1 VPDENIDPMGGVGD
15 ELTQETLRW
24 SPAAAAA
31 ADVIADDRAAGSESN
46 GDGSDSFD
54 GVDLDLTNGKRA
66 VTGRSDRAAELA
78 DDHWRERAIVW
89 RERALAAELVSRV
102 LQRNLDDLR
111 ANLEDLRREAEV
123 AKEALQ
129 APLQRGTASPTSLSP
144 WRQYLRDLYDKYLR

>member
-24 SPAAAAA
+24 SRAAAV
-31 ADVIADDRAAGSESN
+31 DVIADDPVAGSE
-46 GDGSDSFD
+46 GD
-54 GVDLDLTNGKRA
+54 GVDESPVADEIRLNGAERA
-66 VTGRSDRAAELA
+66 ENGRSDRAAELA

-111 ANLEDLRREAEV
+111 ANLDDLRREAEAV
-123 AKEALQ
+123 KDAQQLSLQ
-129 APLQRGTASPTSLSP
+129 HGTVSPTSLSP